1 MATHTPVVI
10 YPKKTVRVLR
20 EDCMPPVFRV
30 RVWHRLD
37 PGPQQLIP
45 QQGSIGHSIW
55 RGGSESGDE
64 MLVLE
69 VQIWTLKDC
78 YNTFT

>member
-64 MLVLE
+64 NARVRGADL
-69 VQIWTLKDC
+69 DC
-78 YNTFT
+78 K